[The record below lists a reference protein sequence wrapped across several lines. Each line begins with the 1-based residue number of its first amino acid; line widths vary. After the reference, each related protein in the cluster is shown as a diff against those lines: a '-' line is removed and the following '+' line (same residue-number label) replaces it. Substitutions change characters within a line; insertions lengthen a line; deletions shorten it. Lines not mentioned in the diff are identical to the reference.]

1 MFSPRL
7 QTGELFPLP
16 GYHVC
21 CPCASPKQ
29 EAVKKHSTTT
39 VAFKPFSWQ
48 HKICCVCV
56 FTILQTLDLY
66 LSALSAWLVG
76 EGVTKTSPPHPAS
89 KPHTAVRSWGHPLL
103 GPGLTWLPSLMTS
116 PELGRPQAP
125 PHASIFRTSKALPP
139 SCQSA
144 RGRSRMADLSPYL
157 RQPWRT
163 VHGIPMVCAFAL
175 GWERIDTFQS
185 RPEDIVVVT
194 FPKSGTTW
202 LCEIVDMILQG
213 GDPEKCK
220 RDLILNRVPMLEFAA
235 PGEMPAGTE
244 LLDAMASPRIIKTH
258 IPAHILPKSFWEN
271 RCKMIY
277 VGRNAKDVAVSFYH
291 FDLMNKLHPHPG
303 TWDQYLEEFMA
314 GRVAFGSWYD
324 HVKGYWERRK
334 DHPILYLFYE
344 DLKEDPRQEIAKVAQ
359 FLGKELPE
367 VALDTITRHTSFKAM
382 QDNPTTNYTMVP
394 IHLMDV
400 GISPFMRKGT
410 TGDWKNHF
418 TVAQSERFDQDYVQK
433 MAGTDLCFR
442 TQI

>member
-1 MFSPRL
+1 M
-7 QTGELFPLP
+7 
-16 GYHVC
+16 
-21 CPCASPKQ
+21 
-29 EAVKKHSTTT
+29 KK
-39 VAFKPFSWQ
+39 

-144 RGRSRMADLSPYL
+144 RGRSSRMADLSPYL